1 MISLRPAN
9 DSDIDIILAWENNPD
24 NWRYSDTNEP
34 YKRVDI
40 ENLID
45 ALKKDDSEQQR
56 FMICTQDKKSPV
68 GTLDIF
74 EIDKVSKSASVGV
87 LIESNENRRKGFAL
101 LALNQLEE
109 LCDDYEIEKLKASVH
124 DWNTASL
131 NLFKKAGYTEVGVEK
146 DLVKFEKCL
155 KK

>member
-1 MISLRPAN
+1 MISLRTIN
-9 DSDIDIILAWENNPD
+9 ESDIDLILTWENNPN

-34 YKRVDI
+34 YSRVEI

-56 FMICTQDKKSPV
+56 FMICAQNEKLPI

-74 EIDKVSKSASVGV
+74 EIDKASKSSSVGV

-101 LALNQLEE
+101 HALDLLEE
-109 LCDDYEIEKLKASVH
+109 LCDDYQIDKLKASVH

>member
-9 DSDIDIILAWENNPD
+9 ASDIDLILEWENNPD

-34 YKRVDI
+34 YIRADI

-45 ALKKDDSEQQR
+45 ALKKGDGEQQR
-56 FMICTQDKKSPV
+56 FMICAQNEELPV

-74 EIDKVSKSASVGV
+74 EIDRANRTASVGV
-87 LIESNENRRKGFAL
+87 LIESDENRRKRFAL
-101 LALNQLEE
+101 HALKQLEE
-109 LCDDYEIEKLKASVH
+109 LCNHYQIGKLKASVH

-131 NLFKKAGYTEVGVEK
+131 NLFKKAGYIEVGVEK

>member
-9 DSDIDIILAWENNPD
+9 ESDIDLILAWENNPD

-34 YKRVDI
+34 YSRADI

-45 ALKKDDSEQQR
+45 ALNKSESEQQR
-56 FMICTQDKKSPV
+56 FMICVQNKKFPV
-68 GTLDIF
+68 GAIDIF
-74 EIDKVSKSASVGV
+74 EIDKASKSASVGV
-87 LIESNENRRKGFAL
+87 LIESDENRRKGFAL
-101 LALNQLEE
+101 HALNQLEDF
-109 LCDDYEIEKLKASVH
+109 CDDCEIENLKASVH
-124 DWNTASL
+124 DWNNASL
-131 NLFKKAGYTEVGVEK
+131 SLFKKAGYTEVGVEK